1 MINISTFDLSYI
13 TIDSTLPGVRLE
25 DGVKTWDPIPTLS
38 YDDLN
43 ILSGDSID
51 WGNIPTTPTGI
62 VPPIGIDLKPLFSV
76 DQPPYPPFP
85 SYENLTAPPPQKPFV
100 YDENVYNVRNL
111 LEERMFKGYNK
122 YGTTTMRKDIDMLGW
137 LQHLQ
142 EELLDAAVY
151 VERLKK
157 ECK

>member
-1 MINISTFDLSYI
+1 MDKKDIQFYNLDTSIDSIYGSDSIAFIIPEKEDFI
-13 TIDSTLPGVRLE
+13 TIGTPDWINLDTEVYSSSHVG
-25 DGVKTWDPIPTLS
+25 DGIKGGTWNS
-38 YDDLN
+38 FFN
-43 ILSGDSID
+43 Q
-51 WGNIPTTPTGI
+51 
-62 VPPIGIDLKPLFSV
+62 KK
-76 DQPPYPPFP
+76 
-85 SYENLTAPPPQKPFV
+85 EEKPFV

>member
-1 MINISTFDLSYI
+1 MEKKDKKLYNFDVPIDTIYGCDSITFNIPEKEDFI
-13 TIDSTLPGVRLE
+13 TIGTPD
-25 DGVKTWDPIPTLS
+25 WINLS
-38 YDDLN
+38 PESIRSYE
-43 ILSGDSID
+43 GD
-51 WGNIPTTPTGI
+51 GI
-62 VPPIGIDLKPLFSV
+62 VGGNWNSF
-76 DQPPYPPFP
+76 F
-85 SYENLTAPPPQKPFV
+85 EQKKEETFV
-100 YDENVYNVRNL
+100 YDENVYKVRNL

-122 YGTTTMRKDIDMLGW
+122 YGTTTMRKDIEMLGW

>member
-1 MINISTFDLSYI
+1 MNQKHFDFINLSGYGSDSITVPEKEDFITIGTHDWVDLSTETYR
-13 TIDSTLPGVRLE
+13 SYGG
-25 DGVKTWDPIPTLS
+25 DGISGGTWNSFFEPRKEEKD
-38 YDDLN
+38 
-43 ILSGDSID
+43 
-51 WGNIPTTPTGI
+51 
-62 VPPIGIDLKPLFSV
+62 
-76 DQPPYPPFP
+76 
-85 SYENLTAPPPQKPFV
+85 FV

-122 YGTTTMRKDIDMLGW
+122 YGTTTMRKDIDVVGW

-157 ECK
+157 EIKS